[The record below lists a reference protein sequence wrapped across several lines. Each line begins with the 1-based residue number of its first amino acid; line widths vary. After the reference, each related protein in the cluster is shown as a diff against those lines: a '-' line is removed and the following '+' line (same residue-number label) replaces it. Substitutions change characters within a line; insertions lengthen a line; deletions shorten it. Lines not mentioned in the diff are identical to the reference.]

1 MVESIKSLTKN
12 IDVSKNSSSNIDKVD
27 KLNATSV
34 SQKPAVD
41 TVDISGS
48 LPAATL
54 ADFTKKVIESK
65 LSSTSFLLSKPEKLK
80 SELKNFEIFL
90 KEHWPSIFAS
100 LNESPLNEDEIKILH
115 ALLKSIET
123 LNKKVDSKL
132 DFFDDFQKYMKESIE
147 I

>member
-34 SQKPAVD
+34 SQKPAID

-54 ADFTKKVIESK
+54 ADFTKKPPIDMESVSRIK
-65 LSSTSFLLSKPEKLK
+65 EAIAKGEEGASSYFFECHLTCRSSNRSK
-80 SELKNFEIFL
+80 
-90 KEHWPSIFAS
+90 
-100 LNESPLNEDEIKILH
+100 
-115 ALLKSIET
+115 
-123 LNKKVDSKL
+123 
-132 DFFDDFQKYMKESIE
+132 
-147 I
+147 